1 MQTSLNQSG
10 RAIEI
15 VATTMLFYMTCSL
28 SISMLL
34 NVYNRRIQL
43 RER

>member
-1 MQTSLNQSG
+1 
-10 RAIEI
+10 